1 MAEQE
6 IEVSQKQEVSPAKCE
21 LTYEGVYFT
30 PAVDIYETE
39 KELVLLAD
47 LPGVE
52 ADCLELNL
60 KDDYLSIVG
69 RTAPAQEQ
77 GESLLEEY
85 RTGNYFSN
93 FFVGDVADQSAI
105 TASLIDGV
113 LKVVL
118 PKAAKAIPRKV
129 PISSK

>member
-1 MAEQE
+1 MADQE
-6 IEVSQKQEVSPAKCE
+6 IEVSEKQEVSPAKCE

-52 ADCLELNL
+52 ANCLEVSL
-60 KDDYLSIVG
+60 KDDNLSIVG
-69 RTAPAQEQ
+69 RTASGQEE

-85 RTGNYFSN
+85 RTGNYFRN
-93 FFVGDVADQSAI
+93 FLVAEAVDQSAI
-105 TASLIDGV
+105 TASLNDGV
-113 LKVVL
+113 LRLVL
-118 PKAAKAIPRKV
+118 PKAAKTIPRTI
-129 PISSK
+129 PIASK

>member
-1 MAEQE
+1 MADQE
-6 IEVSQKQEVSPAKCE
+6 IEVSEKQEVSPAKCE

-52 ADCLELNL
+52 ANCLEVSL
-60 KDDYLSIVG
+60 KDDNLSIVG
-69 RTAPAQEQ
+69 RTESGQEE

-85 RTGNYFSN
+85 RTGNYFRN
-93 FFVGDVADQSAI
+93 FLVAEAVDQSAI
-105 TASLIDGV
+105 TASLNDGV
-113 LKVVL
+113 LRLVL
-118 PKAAKAIPRKV
+118 PKAAKTIPRTI
-129 PISSK
+129 PIASK

>member
-6 IEVSQKQEVSPAKCE
+6 IEVSQKQEVTPAKGE

-30 PAVDIYETE
+30 PAVDIYETD

-47 LPGVE
+47 VPGVE
-52 ADCLELNL
+52 ADGLEVDLR
-60 KDDYLSIVG
+60 DDYLSIVG
-69 RTAPAQEQ
+69 RMATAREE

-85 RTGNYFSN
+85 RVGSYFRN
-93 FFVGDVADQSAI
+93 FLVTDVVDQSGI
-105 TASLIDGV
+105 TASLADGV

-118 PKAAKAIPRKV
+118 PKAAKAIPRKI
-129 PISSK
+129 PITSG

>member
-1 MAEQE
+1 MADQE
-6 IEVSQKQEVSPAKCE
+6 IEVSEKQEVSPAKCE

-52 ADCLELNL
+52 ANCLEVSL
-60 KDDYLSIVG
+60 KDDNLSIVG
-69 RTAPAQEQ
+69 RTASGQEE

-85 RTGNYFSN
+85 RTCNYFRN
-93 FFVGDVADQSAI
+93 FLVAEAVDQSAI
-105 TASLIDGV
+105 TASLNDGV
-113 LKVVL
+113 LRLVL
-118 PKAAKAIPRKV
+118 PKAAKTIPRTI
-129 PISSK
+129 PIASK

>member
-6 IEVSQKQEVSPAKCE
+6 IQVSQKQEVTPAKGE

-30 PAVDIYETE
+30 PAVDIYETD
-39 KELVLLAD
+39 KQLVLLAD

-52 ADCLELNL
+52 PGGLELDL

-69 RTAPAQEQ
+69 RMASARDE

-85 RTGNYFSN
+85 RTGSYFRN
-93 FFVGDVADQSAI
+93 FLVTDAVDQSAI
-105 TASLIDGV
+105 TASLADGV

-118 PKAAKAIPRKV
+118 PKAAKAIPRKI
-129 PISSK
+129 PITSA